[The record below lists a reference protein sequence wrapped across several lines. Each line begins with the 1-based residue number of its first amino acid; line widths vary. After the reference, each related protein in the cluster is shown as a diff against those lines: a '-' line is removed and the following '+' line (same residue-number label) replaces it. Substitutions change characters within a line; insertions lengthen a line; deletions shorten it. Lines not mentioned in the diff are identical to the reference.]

1 MAESH
6 IVSGLVAKHSE
17 LAGLIQFHRTAI
29 ERIVTD
35 LQHLDATLK
44 LFAPEIDLRSLGTRR
59 VRQSSVGGGFKRFKS
74 KESHTLVLDQL
85 RVAAEP
91 LTTVMMCTAIMAD
104 RGMEDTK
111 ELRTSIQRT
120 LTGTLRRLEQRGLV
134 IDVGRAENGLSALWQ
149 IA

>member
-17 LAGLIQFHRTAI
+17 LAGLIQFHRSEM
-29 ERIVTD
+29 ERVAVS

-85 RVAAEP
+85 RVAVEP
-91 LTTVMMCTAIMAD
+91 LTTVMMCTAIMAN
-104 RGMEDTK
+104 RGMEDTQ

-134 IDVGRAENGLSALWQ
+134 KDVGRAENGLSALWQ

>member
-17 LAGLIQFHRTAI
+17 LAGLIQFHRTEM
-29 ERIVTD
+29 ERVAVS

-44 LFAPEIDLRSLGTRR
+44 LLAPEIDLRSLGTKR
-59 VRQSSVGGGFKRFKS
+59 VRQSSVGGFKRFKS
-74 KESHTLVLDQL
+74 KESHTWVLDQL
-85 RVAAEP
+85 REAAQPITSGVMAERIIVAKG
-91 LTTVMMCTAIMAD
+91 L
-104 RGMEDTK
+104 EDTQ